1 MQPSLTLLPV
11 MFVLVHSLY
20 YEWPTREF
28 NKLRPEATAQ
38 HQSWRRSSSSPLFA
52 RERRANNLCGKRF
65 IEHLLILCNSCIL
78 PAGSEIIKR
87 VAHEQNPRQRLIKR
101 ELSISEKCCAGQCKM
116 SELERLCCSKG

>member
-1 MQPSLTLLPV
+1 

-28 NKLRPEATAQ
+28 NKLRPEATAE

-87 VAHEQNPRQRLIKR
+87 VAHERK
-101 ELSISEKCCAGQCKM
+101 LSPFILPKTTPFIFEPVEVSIGMTSLPPLTKDSFQKILDNG
-116 SELERLCCSKG
+116 